1 MEVLNNVGED
11 LGVRDCLGTS
21 SPTPQMQEPPPTSTN
36 PGIRIWIGGFF
47 TGNSPFLNDEK
58 LSNVGKGLGV
68 HKGLDAPFPTSLCP
82 RNRGRDGGDTVPGTF
97 LPYSQS

>member
-21 SPTPQMQEPPPTSTN
+21 SPTPQMQEPPPTPTN

-47 TGNSPFLNDEK
+47 TGNIPFLNDEK